1 MHFFYDGYILIVH
14 NERCHKLIE
23 DFEHWCSEK
32 WYEHTQEKKDWER
45 LSVLPYTQEQ
55 YIEKNS
61 VFLRKLYEDE
71 VNRDDSKN
79 TEL

>member
-1 MHFFYDGYILIVH
+1 M
-14 NERCHKLIE
+14 IE